1 MKSRFYIIDNN
12 QLSGLDLEKALKHFP
27 KPNLHQK
34 KVIVTIWWSDA
45 CLGASL
51 LAQMVK
57 HLLAMQEAWVCSLG
71 WEDPWRWEWQPTP
84 VFLPGEF
91 YG

>member
-1 MKSRFYIIDNN
+1 MITGNN

-27 KPNLHQK
+27 KPNLHQE

-51 LAQMVK
+51 LAR
-57 HLLAMQEAWVCSLG
+57 G
-71 WEDPWRWEWQPTP
+71 
-84 VFLPGEF
+84 
-91 YG
+91 